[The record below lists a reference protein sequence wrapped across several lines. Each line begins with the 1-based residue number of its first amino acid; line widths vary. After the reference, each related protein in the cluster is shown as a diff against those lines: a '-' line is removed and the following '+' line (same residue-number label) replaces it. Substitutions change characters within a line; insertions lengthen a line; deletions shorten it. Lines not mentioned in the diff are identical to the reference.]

1 MGAPSICSRFTQVSG
16 GEEKAAAA
24 ERAEALDGLYE
35 TLCIIGREER
45 FAASGMQEER
55 TETGIRFTAE
65 YEYHVMLT
73 EETTERMERLKY
85 NGKEAVGYE
94 EKGNIQQ
101 RAAE

>member
-1 MGAPSICSRFTQVSG
+1 
-16 GEEKAAAA
+16 
-24 ERAEALDGLYE
+24 
-35 TLCIIGREER
+35 
-45 FAASGMQEER
+45 MQEER

>member
-1 MGAPSICSRFTQVSG
+1 MTYYC

-24 ERAEALDGLYE
+24 ECAEALDGLYE
-35 TLCIIGREER
+35 VLCIIGREER
-45 FAASGMQEER
+45 FAASSMQEER

-65 YEYHVMLT
+65 YEYHVMLK

-94 EKGNIQQ
+94 EKGDIQQ